1 MKRQIT
7 IYESAKNGKI
17 TIFDDVEV
25 STLGELKSILRE
37 KGIDYNNKEFVEG
50 VTNTKLLSDDSQIPT
65 NIPFKGQTTN
75 DVFINILNKDTKIRS
90 GINYSELS
98 RGDLLRAAKPYA
110 TEIEATLGVN
120 YTRAKSADIA
130 NFLVNKEA
138 KGASTKKAE
147 AKKEEPVKETKKE
160 APVNAPTDN
169 SEIIRKLN
177 LLKAAIE
184 GLADAVGEI
193 DTVEDVFVDWDTT
206 ESEAKEQAPENKP
219 QAPKSNFSDADIQSF
234 VRRGR

>member
-17 TIFDDVEV
+17 TVFDDVEV
-25 STLGELKSILRE
+25 STLGELKSLLRE

-50 VTNTKLLSDDSQIPT
+50 VTNTKLLDDSSQIPT

-98 RGDLLRAAKPYA
+98 RGDLLRAAKPHA

-130 NFLVNKEA
+130 KFLAEKDNKNKPAPVKQVEN
-138 KGASTKKAE
+138 
-147 AKKEEPVKETKKE
+147 KKEEPVKETKKE
-160 APVNAPTDN
+160 CVDVSKKLDMLKEAVLCLANEMDMTDDVNEIF
-169 SEIIRKLN
+169 SE
-177 LLKAAIE
+177 
-184 GLADAVGEI
+184 
-193 DTVEDVFVDWDTT
+193 WDTT
-206 ESEAKEQAPENKP
+206 ESETKEQAPENKP
-219 QAPKSNFSDADIQSF
+219 QAPKSNFSDADIQGF
-234 VRRGR
+234 IRRR

>member
-17 TIFDDVEV
+17 TVFDDVEV
-25 STLGELKSILRE
+25 STLGELKSLLRE

-130 NFLVNKEA
+130 KFLTGKDNKNKPAPVKQVEN
-138 KGASTKKAE
+138 
-147 AKKEEPVKETKKE
+147 KKEEPVKETKKE
-160 APVNAPTDN
+160 CADV
-169 SEIIRKLN
+169 SKKLDM
-177 LLKAAIE
+177 LKEAVLC
-184 GLADAVGEI
+184 LADEMDMTADVNEI
-193 DTVEDVFVDWDTT
+193 FSEWDTT
-206 ESEAKEQAPENKP
+206 ESKAKEQAPENKP
-219 QAPKSNFSDADIQSF
+219 QGPKSNFSDADIQGF
-234 VRRGR
+234 IRRG

>member
-17 TIFDDVEV
+17 TVFDDVEV
-25 STLGELKSILRE
+25 STLGELKSLLRE

-130 NFLVNKEA
+130 NFLMEKDSKNKPAPA
-138 KGASTKKAE
+138 KQ
-147 AKKEEPVKETKKE
+147 VETKKE
-160 APVNAPTDN
+160 APVSAPTDN

-184 GLADAVGEI
+184 GLADAVDEI
-193 DTVEDVFVDWDTT
+193 DTVEDVFMDWDTP
-206 ESEAKEQAPENKP
+206 ENGAKEQAPENKP

>member
-17 TIFDDVEV
+17 TVFDDVEV
-25 STLGELKSILRE
+25 NTLGELKSLLRE
-37 KGIDYNNKEFVEG
+37 KDIDYNNKEFVEG

-130 NFLVNKEA
+130 KFLMEKDNKNKPAPVKEV
-138 KGASTKKAE
+138 E
-147 AKKEEPVKETKKE
+147 NKKEEPVKETKKE
-160 APVNAPTDN
+160 CADVSKKLDMLKEAVLFLAYETDMTDDVN
-169 SEIIRKLN
+169 EIFN
-177 LLKAAIE
+177 E
-184 GLADAVGEI
+184 
-193 DTVEDVFVDWDTT
+193 WDTT
-206 ESEAKEQAPENKP
+206 ESETKEQAPENKP
-219 QAPKSNFSDADIQSF
+219 QAPKSNFSDADIQGF
-234 VRRGR
+234 IRRG

>member
-17 TIFDDVEV
+17 TVFDDVGV
-25 STLGELKSILRE
+25 STLGELKSLLRE

-110 TEIEATLGVN
+110 AEIEATLGAN

-130 NFLVNKEA
+130 KFLMGKDNKNKPAPAEQVENKE
-138 KGASTKKAE
+138 
-147 AKKEEPVKETKKE
+147 EEPVKEAKKE
-160 APVNAPTDN
+160 GADV
-169 SEIIRKLN
+169 SKKLDM
-177 LLKAAIE
+177 LK
-184 GLADAVGEI
+184 DAVLFLANEI
-193 DTVEDVFVDWDTT
+193 DTTADVNGILSKWDTIET
-206 ESEAKEQAPENKP
+206 GAKEQAPENKP
-219 QAPKSNFSDADIQSF
+219 QAPKSNFSDADIQGF
-234 VRRGR
+234 IRRG